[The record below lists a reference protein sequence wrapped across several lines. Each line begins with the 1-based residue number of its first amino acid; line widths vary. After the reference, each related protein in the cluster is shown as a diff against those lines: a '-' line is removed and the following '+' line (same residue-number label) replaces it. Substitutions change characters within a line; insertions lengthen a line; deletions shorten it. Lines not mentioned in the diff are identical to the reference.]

1 MSEQTPAPAPTTA
14 PTPAPPTSPNP
25 DSTSVS
31 APVAGP
37 LTVREISA
45 DEAVDTLLELGGS
58 FLQTP
63 AWGRAKQ
70 GWRRTH
76 LGWFDAS
83 GARVGAGLVLSRTI
97 PRLSR
102 SYAYLPEGPG
112 LPWDLVAAEP
122 ARWLDPLV
130 AWAKGRK
137 AFALRLGYPVVSRI
151 WDREPVKKQV
161 VENGLLSFTTLPTA
175 VDNPTARTLEAWL
188 DRNGWLPLGADGVA
202 VGQPRLLCIV
212 DLRGR
217 TEAELLKGMNQQWRR
232 NVKKAEKA
240 GVQVRAVG
248 PEGLDTFH
256 DLYVESAQRDN
267 FLPRP
272 KAYFDAMVRAFDS
285 EGAGTSE
292 TEPRVSARFYEA
304 HVDGDV
310 LASALMIRFGRTFSY
325 LYGGSTERNRDA
337 RASNALQWQ
346 AMRDA
351 SAAGC
356 DAYDF
361 RGFNTSLGA
370 TSPLT
375 GLLLFKL
382 GAGADV
388 VEMVGERELVIS
400 RFWHFAFAR
409 AMAARIAI
417 NKRRKAARAS
427 TDADAA
433 DV

>member
-1 MSEQTPAPAPTTA
+1 MT
-14 PTPAPPTSPNP
+14 
-25 DSTSVS
+25 

-76 LGWFDAS
+76 LGWFDAT

-112 LPWDLVAAEP
+112 LPWDVVASDP
-122 ARWLDPLV
+122 DRWLEPLV
-130 AWAKGRK
+130 AWAKGHK

-161 VENGLLSFTTLPTA
+161 VENGLLSFKALPTA

-256 DLYVESAQRDN
+256 ELYVESAQRDN

-272 KAYFDAMVRAFDS
+272 KAYFDAMARAFDS
-285 EGAGTSE
+285 EGAGTGDAA
-292 TEPRVSARFYEA
+292 PRVSARFYEA

-351 SAAGC
+351 AAAGC
-356 DAYDF
+356 EAYDF

-382 GAGADV
+382 GAGA
-388 VEMVGERELVIS
+388 
-400 RFWHFAFAR
+400 
-409 AMAARIAI
+409 
-417 NKRRKAARAS
+417 
-427 TDADAA
+427 
-433 DV
+433 

>member
-1 MSEQTPAPAPTTA
+1 MTEQTPAPGAGTT
-14 PTPAPPTSPNP
+14 TDLSPAPPRL
-25 DSTSVS
+25 
-31 APVAGP
+31 P
-37 LTVREISA
+37 LTVRPVTA
-45 DEAVDTLLELGGS
+45 DEATETLLELGGS
-58 FLQTP
+58 FLQTLNW
-63 AWGRAKQ
+63 ARAKQ

-76 LGWFDAS
+76 LGWFDAD
-83 GARVGAGLVLSRTI
+83 GRRVGAGLVLARRI
-97 PRLSR
+97 PRLKR
-102 SYAYLPEGPG
+102 SYAYLPEGPA
-112 LPWDLVAAEP
+112 LPWETVAHDP
-122 ARWLDPLV
+122 AAWLDPLV
-130 AWAKGRK
+130 AWARNEG
-137 AFALRLGYPVVSRI
+137 AFALRLGFPVVSRI
-151 WDREPVKKQV
+151 WDREPVKKRV
-161 VENGLLSFTTLPTA
+161 AEGGLLSFTTMPSA
-175 VDNPTARTLEAWL
+175 VDSTVARRLEAWL
-188 DRNGWLPLGADGVA
+188 DANQWLSIGGDGVA

-217 TEAELLKGMNQQWRR
+217 TVPELLKSMNQQWRR
-232 NVKKAEKA
+232 NVKKAEKS
-240 GVQVRAVG
+240 GVQVRTALA
-248 PEGLDTFH
+248 EGLDTFY
-256 DLYVESAQRDN
+256 DLYAESADRDN

-272 KAYFDAMVRAFDS
+272 KAYFDLMARSFMS
-285 EGAGTSE
+285 EGADS
-292 TEPRVSARFYEA
+292 PVQACFYEA

-346 AMRDA
+346 AMQDA
-351 SAAGC
+351 VAAGC

-400 RFWHFAFAR
+400 RPWHFAFEK

-417 NKRRKAARAS
+417 NKRRKASRAS
-427 TDADAA
+427 EDGADI
-433 DV
+433 

>member
-1 MSEQTPAPAPTTA
+1 MTEQTSAPASTGEA
-14 PTPAPPTSPNP
+14 PATP
-25 DSTSVS
+25 V
-31 APVAGP
+31 GP

-45 DEAVDTLLELGGS
+45 DEAVETLLELGGS

-63 AWGRAKQ
+63 AWGRAKA

-76 LGWFDAS
+76 LGWFD
-83 GARVGAGLVLSRTI
+83 GNGRRVGAGLVLSRTI

-102 SYAYLPEGPG
+102 SYAYLPEGPA
-112 LPWDLVAAEP
+112 LPWDVVATDA
-122 ARWLDPLV
+122 ARWVDPLV
-130 AWAKGRK
+130 AWAKGTK
-137 AFALRLGYPVVSRI
+137 AFALRLGFPVVSRI
-151 WDREPVKKQV
+151 WDRDAVKKQV
-161 VENGLLSFTTLPTA
+161 VENGLLSFTSLPAA
-175 VDNPTARTLEAWL
+175 VDNPTARSLESWL
-188 DRNGWLPLGADGVA
+188 DRNHWLPLGADGVA

-212 DLRGR
+212 DLRDR

-256 DLYVESAQRDN
+256 ELYVESAQRDN

-272 KAYFDAMVRAFDS
+272 KGYFDVMARSFASDDRA
-285 EGAGTSE
+285 
-292 TEPRVSARFYEA
+292 VQARFYEA

-351 SAAGC
+351 AAAGC
-356 DAYDF
+356 EAYDF

-400 RFWHFAFAR
+400 RFWHLAFQK

-417 NKRRKAARAS
+417 NKRRKAARANPD
-427 TDADAA
+427 DADI
-433 DV
+433 

>member
-1 MSEQTPAPAPTTA
+1 MTEQTPAPGAGTT
-14 PTPAPPTSPNP
+14 TDLS
-25 DSTSVS
+25 S
-31 APVAGP
+31 APARLP
-37 LTVREISA
+37 LTVRPVTA
-45 DEAVDTLLELGGS
+45 DEATETLLELGGS
-58 FLQTP
+58 FLQTLNW
-63 AWGRAKQ
+63 ARAKQ

-76 LGWFDAS
+76 LGWFDAD
-83 GARVGAGLVLSRTI
+83 GRRVGAGLVLARRI
-97 PRLSR
+97 PRLKR
-102 SYAYLPEGPG
+102 SYAYLPEGPA
-112 LPWDLVAAEP
+112 LPWETVAHDP
-122 ARWLDPLV
+122 AAWLDPLV
-130 AWAKGRK
+130 AWAKNDG
-137 AFALRLGYPVVSRI
+137 AFALRLGFPVVSRI

-161 VENGLLSFTTLPTA
+161 AEGGLLSFTTMPSA
-175 VDNPTARTLEAWL
+175 VDSPVARRLEAWL
-188 DRNGWLPLGADGVA
+188 DANQWLSIGGDGVA

-217 TEAELLKGMNQQWRR
+217 TVPDLLRSMNQQWRR
-232 NVKKAEKA
+232 NVKKAEKS
-240 GVQVRAVG
+240 GVQVRTALA
-248 PEGLDTFH
+248 EGLDTFY
-256 DLYVESAQRDN
+256 DLYAESADRDN

-272 KAYFDAMVRAFDS
+272 KAYFDLMARSFMS
-285 EGAGTSE
+285 EGADS
-292 TEPRVSARFYEA
+292 PVQACFYEA

-346 AMRDA
+346 AMQDA
-351 SAAGC
+351 VAAGC

-400 RFWHFAFAR
+400 RLWHFAFEK

-417 NKRRKAARAS
+417 NKRRKASRAS
-427 TDADAA
+427 EDGADI
-433 DV
+433 

>member
-1 MSEQTPAPAPTTA
+1 MTEQTPAPAPTTQA
-14 PTPAPPTSPNP
+14 T
-25 DSTSVS
+25 
-31 APVAGP
+31 PVAGP

-45 DEAVDTLLELGGS
+45 DEAVETLLELGGS

-63 AWGRAKQ
+63 AWGRAKA

-83 GARVGAGLVLSRTI
+83 GRRVGAGLVLSRTI

-112 LPWDLVAAEP
+112 LPWDVVATDPSA
-122 ARWLDPLV
+122 WIDPLV
-130 AWAKGRK
+130 AWARSTK

-161 VENGLLSFTTLPTA
+161 VDNGLLSFTSLPAA
-175 VDNPTARTLEAWL
+175 VDNPAARRLEAWL
-188 DRNGWLPLGADGVA
+188 DRNQWLALGADGVA
-202 VGQPRLLCIV
+202 VGQPRLLCVV
-212 DLRGR
+212 DLRDR
-217 TEAELLKGMNQQWRR
+217 TDADLLKGMNQQWRR

-240 GVQVRAVG
+240 GVQVRTVG

-256 DLYVESAQRDN
+256 ALYVESAERDH

-272 KAYFDAMVRAFDS
+272 KAYFEVMANSFASDGGID
-285 EGAGTSE
+285 GAA
-292 TEPRVSARFYEA
+292 SACFYEA

-351 SAAGC
+351 AAAGC
-356 DAYDF
+356 EAYDF

-388 VEMVGERELVIS
+388 VEMVGERELVLS

-417 NKRRKAARAS
+417 NERRNGARAAE
-427 TDADAA
+427 DGADI
-433 DV
+433 

>member
-1 MSEQTPAPAPTTA
+1 MTEQTPATAAAPTF
-14 PTPAPPTSPNP
+14 
-25 DSTSVS
+25 
-31 APVAGP
+31 AGP
-37 LTVREISA
+37 LTVRPITG
-45 DEAVDTLLELGGS
+45 DEAVETLLGVGGS

-63 AWGRAKQ
+63 AWARAKQ
-70 GWRRTH
+70 GWRATY
-76 LGWFDAS
+76 LGWFDDS
-83 GARVGAGLVLSRTI
+83 GARVGAGTVLSRTI
-97 PRLSR
+97 PRLKR
-102 SYAYLPEGPG
+102 TYAYLPEGPG
-112 LPWDLVAAEP
+112 LPWAAVAADP
-122 ARWLDPLV
+122 SAWLDPLV
-130 AWAKGRK
+130 TWARASG
-137 AFALRLGYPVVSRI
+137 AFALRLGFPVVSRV

-161 VENGLLSFTTLPTA
+161 AEGGLLSFTTLPPA
-175 VDNPTARTLEAWL
+175 VDSQVARQLEAHL
-188 DRNGWLPLGADGVA
+188 DANQWLPLGADGVA

-217 TEAELLKGMNQQWRR
+217 TKDELLSSMNQQWRR
-232 NVKKAEKA
+232 NVKKAAKA

-256 DLYVESAQRDN
+256 ALYVESAERDN

-272 KAYFDAMVRAFDS
+272 KAYF
-285 EGAGTSE
+285 EGMARSF
-292 TEPRVSARFYEA
+292 SADDGDVWAKFYEA
-304 HVDGDV
+304 HIDGDV

-346 AMRDA
+346 AMQDA
-351 SAAGC
+351 ADAGC
-356 DAYDF
+356 EAYDF

-400 RFWHFAFAR
+400 RFWHLAFAR
-409 AMAARIAI
+409 AMALRIAI

-427 TDADAA
+427 ADAA
-433 DV
+433 DI

>member
-1 MSEQTPAPAPTTA
+1 MTEQTPAHATPTIT
-14 PTPAPPTSPNP
+14 
-25 DSTSVS
+25 
-31 APVAGP
+31 GP
-37 LTVREISA
+37 LTVRPITG
-45 DEAVDTLLELGGS
+45 DEAVEALLEVGGS

-70 GWRRTH
+70 GWRATH

-83 GARVGAGLVLSRTI
+83 GARVGAGTVLSRTI
-97 PRLSR
+97 PRLR
-102 SYAYLPEGPG
+102 RTYAYLPEGPG
-112 LPWDLVAAEP
+112 LPWSAVATEP
-122 ARWLDPLV
+122 AQWLDPLV
-130 AWAKGRK
+130 GWARSSG
-137 AFALRLGYPVVSRI
+137 AFALRLGFPVVSRV

-161 VENGLLSFTTLPTA
+161 AEGGLLSFTALPPS
-175 VDNPTARTLEAWL
+175 VDNPVARRLETHL
-188 DRNGWLPLGADGVA
+188 DANRWLPLGADGVA

-217 TEAELLKGMNQQWRR
+217 TKDELLSSMNQQWRR
-232 NVKKAEKA
+232 NVKKAAKA

-256 DLYVESAQRDN
+256 ALYVESAERDN

-272 KAYFDAMVRAFDS
+272 KAYFDLMARSFSSD
-285 EGAGTSE
+285 EGE
-292 TEPRVSARFYEA
+292 VWARFYEA
-304 HVDGDV
+304 HIDGDV

-346 AMRDA
+346 AMQDA
-351 SAAGC
+351 ADAGC
-356 DAYDF
+356 DAYDL

-388 VEMVGERELVIS
+388 VEMVGERELVIN

-409 AMAARIAI
+409 AMALRIAI

-427 TDADAA
+427 ADAA
-433 DV
+433 DI

>member
-1 MSEQTPAPAPTTA
+1 MTEPTPAPASTSA
-14 PTPAPPTSPNP
+14 PTPDA
-25 DSTSVS
+25 TSVT

-112 LPWDLVAAEP
+112 LPWDVVAADP

-161 VENGLLSFTTLPTA
+161 VENGLLSFTTLPTS

-256 DLYVESAQRDN
+256 ELYVESAQRDN

-272 KAYFDAMVRAFDS
+272 KAYFDAMARAFDS
-285 EGAGTSE
+285 EGTGTDGD
-292 TEPRVSARFYEA
+292 EPRVSARFYEA

-351 SAAGC
+351 AAAGC
-356 DAYDF
+356 EAYDF

-427 TDADAA
+427 ADAA

>member
-1 MSEQTPAPAPTTA
+1 MTEQTPAPGAGEATDPSA
-14 PTPAPPTSPNP
+14 TPARL
-25 DSTSVS
+25 
-31 APVAGP
+31 P
-37 LTVREISA
+37 LTVRPVTA
-45 DEAVDTLLELGGS
+45 DEATETLLELGGS

-63 AWGRAKQ
+63 NWARAKQ

-76 LGWFDAS
+76 LGWFDAD
-83 GARVGAGLVLSRTI
+83 GRRVGAGLVLSRAI
-97 PRLSR
+97 PRLKR
-102 SYAYLPEGPG
+102 SYAYLPEGPA
-112 LPWDLVAAEP
+112 LPWAAVADDP
-122 ARWLDPLV
+122 AAWLDPLV
-130 AWAKGRK
+130 AWARNDG
-137 AFALRLGYPVVSRI
+137 AFALRLGFPVVSRI

-161 VENGLLSFTTLPTA
+161 AEGGLLSFTTMPSA
-175 VDNPTARTLEAWL
+175 VDSAVARRLEVWL
-188 DRNGWLPLGADGVA
+188 DANEWLSIGGDGVA

-217 TEAELLKGMNQQWRR
+217 TVPELLKSMNQQWRR
-232 NVKKAEKA
+232 NVKKAEKS
-240 GVQVRAVG
+240 GVEVRTALA
-248 PEGLDTFH
+248 EGLDTFYE
-256 DLYVESAQRDN
+256 LYVESADRDN

-272 KAYFDAMVRAFDS
+272 KAYFDLMARSFMS
-285 EGAGTSE
+285 EGAGS
-292 TEPRVSARFYEA
+292 PVQACFYEA

-346 AMRDA
+346 AMQDA
-351 SAAGC
+351 VAAGC

-400 RFWHFAFAR
+400 RFWHFAFEK

-417 NKRRKAARAS
+417 NKRRKASRAAE
-427 TDADAA
+427 DGADI
-433 DV
+433 

>member
-1 MSEQTPAPAPTTA
+1 MTEQIPVTA
-14 PTPAPPTSPNP
+14 PTPQVA
-25 DSTSVS
+25 SVT
-31 APVAGP
+31 GP
-37 LTVREISA
+37 LTVREITA
-45 DEAVDTLLELGGS
+45 DEAVETLLELGGS

-83 GARVGAGLVLSRTI
+83 GRRVGAGLVLSRTI

-112 LPWDLVAAEP
+112 LPWDVVADDP
-122 ARWLDPLV
+122 AAWLDPLV
-130 AWAKGRK
+130 AWAKGTK

-151 WDREPVKKQV
+151 WDREPVKKEV
-161 VENGLLSFTTLPTA
+161 VDNGLLSFTSLPTA
-175 VDNPTARTLEAWL
+175 VDNPAARRLEAWL

-202 VGQPRLLCIV
+202 VGQPRLLCVV

-217 TEAELLKGMNQQWRR
+217 TDADLLKGMNQQWRR
-232 NVKKAEKA
+232 NVKKAEKS

-256 DLYVESAQRDN
+256 ALYVESAQRDH

-272 KAYFDAMVRAFDS
+272 KAYFDVMARSFASD
-285 EGAGTSE
+285 EG
-292 TEPRVSARFYEA
+292 PVWARFYEA

-337 RASNALQWQ
+337 RASNALQWR

-351 SAAGC
+351 AAAGC
-356 DAYDF
+356 EAYDF

-400 RFWHFAFAR
+400 RFWHLAFAK

-417 NKRRKAARAS
+417 NKRRKASRAS
-427 TDADAA
+427 DDSADI
-433 DV
+433 

>member
-1 MSEQTPAPAPTTA
+1 MTEQTPAPAPTSA
-14 PTPAPPTSPNP
+14 PTPDPG
-25 DSTSVS
+25 SVT
-31 APVAGP
+31 ATVAGP

-76 LGWFDAS
+76 LGWFDGD

-97 PRLSR
+97 PRLSH

-112 LPWDLVAAEP
+112 LPWDVVAADP

-161 VENGLLSFTTLPTA
+161 VENGLLSFKSLPTA

-256 DLYVESAQRDN
+256 ELYVESAERDN

-285 EGAGTSE
+285 EGAGTAGD
-292 TEPRVSARFYEA
+292 EPRVSARFYEA

-325 LYGGSTERNRDA
+325 VYGGSTERNRDA

-351 SAAGC
+351 AAAGC
-356 DAYDF
+356 EAYDF

-427 TDADAA
+427 TDAADAA

>member
-1 MSEQTPAPAPTTA
+1 
-14 PTPAPPTSPNP
+14 
-25 DSTSVS
+25 
-31 APVAGP
+31 VAGP

-76 LGWFDAS
+76 LGWFDAG

-112 LPWDLVAAEP
+112 LPWDLVAGDP

-137 AFALRLGYPVVSRI
+137 AFALRLGYPVVSRV

-161 VENGLLSFTTLPTA
+161 VENGLLSFTSLPTSF
-175 VDNPTARTLEAWL
+175 DNPTARTLEGWL

-272 KAYFDAMVRAFDS
+272 KAYFDVMARAFDS
-285 EGAGTSE
+285 EGGDHGAGG
-292 TEPRVSARFYEA
+292 EPRVSARFYEA

-337 RASNALQWQ
+337 RASNALQGQ

-351 SAAGC
+351 AAAGC

-427 TDADAA
+427 ADAA

>member
-1 MSEQTPAPAPTTA
+1 MTEQTPAPVSPDATVS
-14 PTPAPPTSPNP
+14 PAPP
-25 DSTSVS
+25 VS
-31 APVAGP
+31 HAPTAGSAVPVSGP

-45 DEAVDTLLELGGS
+45 EEAVETLLEVGGS

-63 AWGRAKQ
+63 AWGRAKA

-83 GARVGAGLVLSRTI
+83 GRRVGAGLVLSRTI

-112 LPWDLVAAEP
+112 LPWDVVATDP
-122 ARWLDPLV
+122 APWLDPLV
-130 AWAKGRK
+130 AWARANK

-161 VENGLLSFTTLPTA
+161 VDNGLLSFTSLPAA
-175 VDNPTARTLEAWL
+175 VDNPAARSLEAWL
-188 DRNGWLPLGADGVA
+188 DRNDWLPLGADGVA
-202 VGQPRLLCIV
+202 VGQPRLLCVV

-217 TEAELLKGMNQQWRR
+217 TDAELLKGMNQQWRR

-240 GVQVRAVG
+240 GVQVRTVG

-256 DLYVESAQRDN
+256 ALYVESAQRDH

-272 KAYFDAMVRAFDS
+272 KSYFDVMARSFAS
-285 EGAGTSE
+285 EGDGDDRA
-292 TEPRVSARFYEA
+292 VSARFYEA

-337 RASNALQWQ
+337 RASNALQWR

-351 SAAGC
+351 AAAGC
-356 DAYDF
+356 EAYDF

-409 AMAARIAI
+409 AMATRIAI
-417 NKRRKAARAS
+417 NKRRKAARA
-427 TDADAA
+427 TPDAA
-433 DV
+433 DI